1 MTGLRFTRRALRDIH
16 KITPELRRRLEIAL
30 DQLMDDP
37 NAGDPLHGDWKGYWK
52 LRMGENQD
60 GMDLKVNRRRDRT
73 LASRKIA
80 RLAGHKGGTT
90 DGGPA

>member
-1 MTGLRFTRRALRDIH
+1 MAELRFTRRALRDIQ

-52 LRMGENQD
+52 LRMGD
-60 GMDLKVNRRRDRT
+60 YRIIYRIVNDHVVEVQYVRHRREAYRR
-73 LASRKIA
+73 
-80 RLAGHKGGTT
+80 
-90 DGGPA
+90 